1 LEAIYMLQLQIP
13 DEVHP
18 SVESA
23 LRFYGRE
30 HQLGDEARCEECQVP
45 GRRTR
50 TESVLR
56 WPSVLTLGIQRQ
68 DDAEQK
74 LFTALDFNLTLN
86 VNDGITYDL
95 RGVVVHEGHSV
106 RSGHYI
112 AYVCGRGGK
121 WFRCNDACTPQEV
134 SVADVLSVQAYT
146 LFYEKR

>member
-1 LEAIYMLQLQIP
+1 MRCT
-13 DEVHP
+13 P

-23 LRFYGRE
+23 LRFFGRE
-30 HQLGDEARCEECQVP
+30 HQLGDEARCDECGAR

-74 LFTALDFNLTLN
+74 LSTALSFHLTLN
-86 VNDGITYDL
+86 VIDGITYDL
-95 RGVVVHEGHSV
+95 RGVVVHEGPSV

-112 AYVCGRGGK
+112 AYVGGR
-121 WFRCNDACTPQEV
+121 
-134 SVADVLSVQAYT
+134 ADNSFIAT
-146 LFYEKR
+146 MP

>member
-1 LEAIYMLQLQIP
+1 MK
-13 DEVHP
+13 H
-18 SVESA
+18 
-23 LRFYGRE
+23 
-30 HQLGDEARCEECQVP
+30 LGDEVRCGECGAR

-50 TESVLR
+50 TGSVLR
-56 WPSVLTLGIQRQ
+56 WPSALTIGIQRQ
-68 DDAEQK
+68 DDADQK
-74 LFTALDFNLTLN
+74 LSTALSFHLTLT
-86 VNDGITYDL
+86 VIDGIAYDL

-121 WFRCNDACTPQEV
+121 WFRCNDACRPQEV